1 MFEARLLRSSILK
14 KVLEAIK
21 DLLTQATFDCD
32 DNGIQLQVGPLFVD
46 LVCQAILKALFS
58 IVNRCCWFLIN
69 LGRFGSPLLN

>member
-32 DNGIQLQVGPLFVD
+32 DNGIQLQVGYHVI
-46 LVCQAILKALFS
+46 LVLIFRISKYLIKLLNFQKCQDILKYF
-58 IVNRCCWFLIN
+58 
-69 LGRFGSPLLN
+69 

>member
-32 DNGIQLQVGPLFVD
+32 DNGIQLQVRKEEVPLH
-46 LVCQAILKALFS
+46 
-58 IVNRCCWFLIN
+58 
-69 LGRFGSPLLN
+69 PLYSRTKPLNYYFPPTNS